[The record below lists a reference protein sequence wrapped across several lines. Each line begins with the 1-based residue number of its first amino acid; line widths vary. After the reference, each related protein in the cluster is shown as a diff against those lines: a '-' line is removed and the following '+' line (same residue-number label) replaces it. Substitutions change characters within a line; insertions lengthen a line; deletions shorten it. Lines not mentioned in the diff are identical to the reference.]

1 MNDDDQKAFDDIM
14 ASLDTP
20 LAVVTTAAHGERA
33 GCVVG
38 FHSQCSITPRRS
50 VIWLSKANYTY
61 RVGLHAEVF
70 AVHWLTDADHAIA
83 ELFGATSG
91 DDVDKFAR
99 CAWSEG
105 PDGVPLLDDCPN
117 RLVGRRAALLSE
129 SSDHVCIV
137 LEPQLVVGG
146 SFRPLRLSAV
156 GDLTAGHPV
165 DDRLMPPT
173 QRAPHAQR

>member
-1 MNDDDQKAFDDIM
+1 MNEDDEQTFDAIM

-20 LAVVTTAAHGERA
+20 LVVVTTAAHEERA

-38 FHSQCSITPRRS
+38 FHSQCSITPRRV

-70 AVHWLTDADHAIA
+70 AVHWLTEDDHAIA

-91 DDVDKFAR
+91 DDIDKFAQ
-99 CAWSEG
+99 CAWTEG
-105 PDGVPLLDDCPN
+105 LEGVPLLDACPN
-117 RLVGRRAALLSE
+117 RLVGRRAALLGE
-129 SSDHVCIV
+129 SSDHVCMV
-137 LEPQLVVGG
+137 LEPQSVEGG

-156 GDLTAGHPV
+156 ADVTAGHTV
-165 DDRLMPPT
+165 DERLMPPT
-173 QRAPHAQR
+173 QRAPHAQP